1 MASSQPLI
9 GHILGH
15 YRIVEHIG
23 AGGMG
28 VVYRAHD
35 EQLDRDVALK
45 VLPTG
50 TLANEVARQRFRR
63 EALALAKLNHQN
75 VAAVY
80 EFGSEGGVDFLVM
93 ELIRGVTL
101 DIKLTGGALS
111 ELEVVRLG
119 TQIAEGLEA
128 AHEQRIVHR
137 DLKPGNLRIT
147 SVGKLKI
154 LDFGLAQL
162 MESENQVALTT
173 KLTVSQG
180 VIGTLPYM
188 APEQLRG
195 EITDA
200 RSDIWAV
207 GVVLYEMATGR
218 KPFDQKIPTALADD
232 IIHKPPSPPRQ
243 VRPELS
249 VQLEPII
256 LKCLEK
262 VQAKR
267 YQSAQELRSDL
278 ERLSTGA
285 APLAAR
291 QRWLW
296 PVLMAS
302 TLALL
307 LGITWSYLIRK
318 PGTQSRAASVPVR
331 RSVAVLGFKN
341 LSGRSDEAWLS
352 TALSEMLN
360 TELAAGEKLRMISG
374 EDVAH
379 TKNDLSLS
387 DADSLGRDSLARLRT
402 NLGTDYVVL
411 GSYLDLGKQAGGQIR
426 LDLRLQDATAGETI
440 ASVSQ
445 TGTEAQLFDLVSRTG
460 EQLREKLGVG
470 TVSAVEAVGV
480 RVLLPSNPETMRLY
494 SEGLAK
500 LRVFDS
506 LAARDLLQKAVVA
519 DPHFAL
525 AHAALAEAW
534 SRVGYDSKAK
544 DEAKKAFD
552 LAAGLSRQ
560 DRLLIEGSY
569 REVTSDWAKAV
580 EVYTTLFA
588 LFPDNVDYGLHLAS
602 AQRSI
607 KPNEAIAT
615 LERLRRLPPP
625 EGNDSRID
633 LLEASVWTGV
643 DFKKAVAL
651 AGKAVEK
658 GTSVRSQLVVARGYS
673 ILCGDLGYV
682 GRSNEAYSACESARE
697 AYASAGDRSGVGRS
711 LNDLAVIYAQ
721 QGDLPRA
728 QEIWK
733 KTLANF
739 REIGNVEGVAAAYNN
754 LGEVVLQMGN
764 LSEARSQLGEALPRY
779 REVDDR
785 DGIARVLA
793 DLGEMYK
800 QMGKLEKAKDA
811 YQQAMAT
818 AREIDD
824 NSVSASALHGLGE
837 VLISQ
842 ADFTAA
848 RIAFQSALK
857 LRNAAGEKQTAA
869 ETQVALAELAMEEG
883 QLTEAETPLRQ
894 AEQAFHDEQQTDDE
908 ISAAVA
914 LVKSMLAADRVA
926 EAQAKMDSTTK
937 LAEKSH
943 SRAVHLNWGIAA
955 GRVLFAAGKLADA
968 RRELEA
974 VLSEAT
980 QAGFVGYQFEARLA
994 LGETAKTSG
1003 HVVTA
1008 RSNLASLEKEA
1019 RAKGFGLIA
1028 RKAAAALKQT

>member
-93 ELIRGVTL
+93 ELIRGMTL

-195 EITDA
+195 ETTDA

-232 IIHKPPSPPRQ
+232 IIHKPPLPPRQ

-262 VQAKR
+262 AQARR

-307 LGITWSYLIRK
+307 LGITTWSYLIRR
-318 PGTQSRAASVPVR
+318 PAAHSRAASVPVR

-360 TELAAGEKLRMISG
+360 TELGAGEKLRMISG

-387 DADSLGRDSLARLRT
+387 DADSLGRDSL
-402 NLGTDYVVL
+402 
-411 GSYLDLGKQAGGQIR
+411 
-426 LDLRLQDATAGETI
+426 
-440 ASVSQ
+440 
-445 TGTEAQLFDLVSRTG
+445 
-460 EQLREKLGVG
+460 
-470 TVSAVEAVGV
+470 
-480 RVLLPSNPETMRLY
+480 
-494 SEGLAK
+494 
-500 LRVFDS
+500 
-506 LAARDLLQKAVVA
+506 
-519 DPHFAL
+519 
-525 AHAALAEAW
+525 
-534 SRVGYDSKAK
+534 
-544 DEAKKAFD
+544 
-552 LAAGLSRQ
+552 
-560 DRLLIEGSY
+560 
-569 REVTSDWAKAV
+569 
-580 EVYTTLFA
+580 
-588 LFPDNVDYGLHLAS
+588 
-602 AQRSI
+602 
-607 KPNEAIAT
+607 
-615 LERLRRLPPP
+615 
-625 EGNDSRID
+625 
-633 LLEASVWTGV
+633 
-643 DFKKAVAL
+643 
-651 AGKAVEK
+651 
-658 GTSVRSQLVVARGYS
+658 
-673 ILCGDLGYV
+673 
-682 GRSNEAYSACESARE
+682 
-697 AYASAGDRSGVGRS
+697 
-711 LNDLAVIYAQ
+711 
-721 QGDLPRA
+721 
-728 QEIWK
+728 
-733 KTLANF
+733 
-739 REIGNVEGVAAAYNN
+739 
-754 LGEVVLQMGN
+754 
-764 LSEARSQLGEALPRY
+764 
-779 REVDDR
+779 
-785 DGIARVLA
+785 
-793 DLGEMYK
+793 
-800 QMGKLEKAKDA
+800 
-811 YQQAMAT
+811 
-818 AREIDD
+818 
-824 NSVSASALHGLGE
+824 
-837 VLISQ
+837 
-842 ADFTAA
+842 
-848 RIAFQSALK
+848 
-857 LRNAAGEKQTAA
+857 
-869 ETQVALAELAMEEG
+869 
-883 QLTEAETPLRQ
+883 
-894 AEQAFHDEQQTDDE
+894 
-908 ISAAVA
+908 
-914 LVKSMLAADRVA
+914 
-926 EAQAKMDSTTK
+926 
-937 LAEKSH
+937 
-943 SRAVHLNWGIAA
+943 
-955 GRVLFAAGKLADA
+955 
-968 RRELEA
+968 
-974 VLSEAT
+974 
-980 QAGFVGYQFEARLA
+980 
-994 LGETAKTSG
+994 SG
-1003 HVVTA
+1003 H
-1008 RSNLASLEKEA
+1008 
-1019 RAKGFGLIA
+1019 
-1028 RKAAAALKQT
+1028 